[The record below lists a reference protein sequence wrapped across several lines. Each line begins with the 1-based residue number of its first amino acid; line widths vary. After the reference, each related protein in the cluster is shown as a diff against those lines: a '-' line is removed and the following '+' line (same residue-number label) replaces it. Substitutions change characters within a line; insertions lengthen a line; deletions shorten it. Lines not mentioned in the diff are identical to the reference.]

1 MLEDVGEVGHEVVV
15 EHLLVGAAVVLADGV
30 DQVHE
35 GEHLVCRHLWINSSV
50 IVIEQIVRKNHHI
63 VSPTTSNN
71 SGLKV
76 RKTALKDKAKAS
88 YCLLQARL

>member
-50 IVIEQIVRKNHHI
+50 IVIGQIVRENRHI
-63 VSPTTSNN
+63 VSPTTTNN
-71 SGLKV
+71 SGLRV
-76 RKTALKDKAKAS
+76 RSVTLKDKVNAS
-88 YCLLQARL
+88 YSLLQARL